1 VAAAAKSELETA
13 RQHALAYL
21 RAQAVSGW
29 FAYKP
34 HARPSIEATA
44 WAALALRKEP
54 SVAEAAARFLV
65 SAQNKDGGW
74 STEPGAG
81 RSDWNSGPAM
91 LCLRVLASEHKQ
103 IADDGNVKRVIK
115 SGLSHLLDSRTEF
128 FKPVA
133 RLLMIAVRGPNAL
146 AYARG
151 WPWYPDCFHWLE
163 PTAYGLLALKFPF
176 RPEHELYEHV
186 IEFANRFLLE
196 HSCKGGGWN
205 HGNDESLG
213 SFLPPYRLT
222 TAEGLLALQDCRTD
236 KAVQD
241 ALKYLQSQSGQNSS
255 SLSLATSIL
264 ALLAYDQK
272 AEQETAFL
280 LTRQAAD
287 GSFNNATVAT
297 AIAALALEA
306 TLEPGGH
313 VLRKE
318 HSKQVK

>member
-1 VAAAAKSELETA
+1 MASPVKNEQQALEAA
-13 RQHALAYL
+13 RRHALDYL
-21 RAQAVSGW
+21 RSQAQSGW
-29 FAYKP
+29 FSYKA
-34 HARPSIEATA
+34 HGQPSIEATA
-44 WAALALRKEP
+44 WAALALRQE
-54 SVAEAAARFLV
+54 SAVAEAAARFLV

-91 LCLRVLASEHKQ
+91 LCLRVLANEHKK
-103 IADDGNVKRVIK
+103 IGDDASVKRVIK

-163 PTAYGLLALKFPF
+163 PTAYGLLALKFPT

-186 IEFANRFLLE
+186 TAFANQFLLE

-222 TAEGLLALQDCRTD
+222 TAEGLLALQDCRSH

-241 ALKYLQSQSGQNSS
+241 GLKYLQSQANQNSS
-255 SLSLATSIL
+255 SLALATSIL
-264 ALLAYDQK
+264 ALHAYNQRTD
-272 AEQETAFL
+272 QETAFL
-280 LTRQAAD
+280 LTRQAQD

-297 AIAALALEA
+297 AIAALAFEA
-306 TLEPGGH
+306 ELTPERH
-313 VLRKE
+313 VLK
-318 HSKQVK
+318 KQK